1 MPVSR
6 KKYILT
12 LLLSLALLALVLAV
26 ALLFSGGAGSD
37 IVRNG
42 EHPLRISEYMSSNA
56 ACRRWGRRNVT
67 VYLP

>member
-37 IVRNG
+37 TVRNG
-42 EHPLRISEYMSSNA
+42 
-56 ACRRWGRRNVT
+56 
-67 VYLP
+67 